1 MGEGGD
7 LGAYGAE
14 EAVDQ
19 GGAAHV
25 RDVGASPEEVRGVGG
40 WERQRHGDARRRRG
54 SEDFEGVSRAAE
66 GKGSGAAELV
76 SPFGGSE

>member
-1 MGEGGD
+1 M
-7 LGAYGAE
+7 GAE
-14 EAVDQ
+14 RAE
-19 GGAAHV
+19 
-25 RDVGASPEEVRGVGG
+25 VGTKAEQPPRQ
-40 WERQRHGDARRRRG
+40 RQRHGDARRRRG